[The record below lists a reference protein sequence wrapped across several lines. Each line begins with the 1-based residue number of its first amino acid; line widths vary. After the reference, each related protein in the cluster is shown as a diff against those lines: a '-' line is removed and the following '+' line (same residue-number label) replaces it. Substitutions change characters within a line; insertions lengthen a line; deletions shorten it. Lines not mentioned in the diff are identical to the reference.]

1 MSYIECN
8 PFGGLTLCVPEYLK
22 TLDEKELSALAQSV
36 NAEQGRRARERV
48 KEETDRLRAE
58 SEARRKK
65 RLLQQQQQQTSPF
78 QSLRSLI
85 WGNSPAS
92 LASCVDRELAAG
104 ADINATDGD
113 RRTVLWRA
121 AEHSK
126 NELIAVLLARGADVN
141 KDVTKRQSPL
151 HKAVSVG
158 NTEGVRL
165 LIDAGADVAAGN
177 PAPLVVACKNGWDD
191 VVRELIIRGGAKDS
205 DGEAL
210 DQAVRFDDV
219 EMIKQLCDSGASSAK
234 DADLLHA
241 VRERYYD
248 VCEALLSRGADAYE
262 KCERDVTAMMYA
274 LDRYYDRGWGQ
285 PPRDAIQV
293 PDRRLA
299 KLLVAHGCDVNR
311 LQGGDADYGDDT
323 HSTGSSLVAWA
334 AEIDCSRFETAIVD
348 LLCGELGADPNLR
361 HNQKPSLPEGDP
373 HYRMC
378 SPLDVACANGHFALV
393 ERLVTRYGARVHT
406 PRSGCW
412 HHVST
417 WLTNTRREAG
427 RVCIDLM
434 TPVRWLF
441 FENMTAANYQVGLA
455 KVPDRMAI
463 FRFLVSHGA
472 QVSHRDALEYQK
484 VQVDYHMDDLEEISV
499 SQVRKLQPIID
510 FGAEILAVAQQQEAA
525 RRAAATRAVLLLRSA
540 GRATIVADCEDER
553 ARCGV
558 SLIARVSVR
567 GAFGQGFA
575 RRALDF
581 AFGGAAVRAL
591 ERRHREAYEA
601 AVGDR

>member
-1 MSYIECN
+1 MERGMSYYN
-8 PFGGLTLCVPEYLK
+8 RDQFGRPTIFVPQYLK
-22 TLDEKELSALAQSV
+22 TLDQKDLSELAQSV
-36 NAEQGRRARERV
+36 NAEQRRRARERV
-48 KEETDRLRAE
+48 KKETDRLRAE
-58 SEARRKK
+58 SEARRKAQ
-65 RLLQQQQQQTSPF
+65 RLQQPQTSSF
-78 QSLRSLI
+78 QSLHILI
-85 WGNSPAS
+85 FGNSPA
-92 LASCVDRELAAG
+92 LRVEKELAAG
-104 ADINATDGD
+104 ADINATDCE

-126 NELIAVLLARGADVN
+126 NELIALLLARGADVN

-165 LIDAGADVAAGN
+165 LIDAGADVAAGK

-191 VVRELIIRGGAKDS
+191 VVRELIRGGAKDS
-205 DGEAL
+205 GDAL
-210 DQAVRFDDV
+210 DKAVKADDL
-219 EMIKQLCDSGASSAK
+219 EMVKLLCDSGASSAK

-274 LDRYYDRGWGQ
+274 LDRYCERMWGQ
-285 PPRDAIQV
+285 PPRDDLQL

-311 LQGGDADYGDDT
+311 LQGGDALYDDET

-334 AEIDCSRFETAIVD
+334 ANIDCSREQTAIVD

-361 HNQKPSLPEGDP
+361 HNQKPSYPAEDDP
-373 HYRMC
+373 HYRMF
-378 SPLDVACANGHFALV
+378 SPLDVACEKGHFALV
-393 ERLVTRYGARVHT
+393 ERLVDRYDARVHT
-406 PRSGCW
+406 TRAGCW
-412 HHVST
+412 HEVSCT
-417 WLTNTRREAG
+417 FRRKEW

-441 FENMTAANYQVGLA
+441 YENMAAHYQGGLA
-455 KVPDRMAI
+455 KVPERMVI

-484 VQVDYHMDDLEEISV
+484 VQVDYHMDDLEKISV
-499 SQVRKLQPIID
+499 SQVRALQPIID

-540 GRATIVADCEDER
+540 GRATIVEDCEDER

-575 RRALDF
+575 RRALDL
-581 AFGGAAVRAL
+581 AFGGAAARAL
-591 ERRHREAYEA
+591 ERRHREAYET

>member
-1 MSYIECN
+1 MSYYN
-8 PFGGLTLCVPEYLK
+8 HDQFGRPTIFVPQYLK
-22 TLDEKELSALAQSV
+22 TLDEKDLSELAWSV
-36 NAEQGRRARERV
+36 ITEQRRRARERV
-48 KEETDRLRAE
+48 KKETDRLRAE
-58 SEARRKK
+58 HEARRKAK
-65 RLLQQQQQQTSPF
+65 RLQQQQQQQTSSCE
-78 QSLRSLI
+78 SLHKI
-85 WGNSPAS
+85 MWGNWPAS
-92 LASCVDRELAAG
+92 RIESDLAAG
-104 ADINATDGD
+104 ADINATDDD
-113 RRTVLWRA
+113 RRTALWRA
-121 AEHSK
+121 AEYSR
-126 NELIAVLLARGADVN
+126 NDVIAELLARGADVN

-165 LIDAGADVAAGN
+165 LIDAGADVAAGK

-191 VVRELIIRGGAKDS
+191 VVRELIRGGAKDS
-205 DGEAL
+205 GDAL
-210 DQAVRFDDV
+210 DQAVKADDV
-219 EMIKQLCDSGASSAK
+219 DLVKQLCDSGASSAK
-234 DADLLHA
+234 HADLLHA
-241 VRERYYD
+241 VREQYYD

-274 LDRYYDRGWGQ
+274 LDRYCDGPR
-285 PPRDAIQV
+285 PPRDALQL

-311 LQGGDADYGDDT
+311 LQGGDLDYGDET

-334 AEIDCSRFETAIVD
+334 ANIDCSREQTAIVD

-361 HNQKPSLPEGDP
+361 HNQKPSYPAEDDP

-378 SPLDVACANGHFALV
+378 SPLDVACEKGHFALV
-393 ERLVTRYGARVHT
+393 ERLVDRYDARVHT

-412 HHVST
+412 HEVSCT
-417 WLTNTRREAG
+417 FRRKEW
-427 RVCIDLM
+427 RVCIDLN

-441 FENMTAANYQVGLA
+441 YENMTAHYQGGLTD
-455 KVPDRMAI
+455 VPERMLI
-463 FRFLVSHGA
+463 FRFLVSRGA

-484 VQVDYHMDDLEEISV
+484 DQVAYHMNDLEEISV

-540 GRATIVADCEDER
+540 GRATIVEDGEDER

-581 AFGGAAVRAL
+581 AFGGAAARAL

-601 AVGDR
+601 AAGHR